1 MAAVAF
7 LLCKL
12 PCPEPQHATSMS
24 VCLCCSLVPQTKP
37 PPAPSMD
44 DRLPPGSSTDI
55 TDSMLSTDSTAPRNR
70 PIVTKRNCTE
80 AMLKVRRSWTRLLD
94 CRVRVRGFV

>member
-1 MAAVAF
+1 
-7 LLCKL
+7 
-12 PCPEPQHATSMS
+12 
-24 VCLCCSLVPQTKP
+24 
-37 PPAPSMD
+37 MD
-44 DRLPPGSSTDI
+44 DRLPPGSSIDI

-80 AMLKVRRSWTRLLD
+80 AMLKVRRSWTELGCGLD